1 MVTKMFK
8 DLIGKTMVIYI
19 DDMVVKNKLSQ
30 THLEDLQETF
40 RILWLHKL
48 RLNASK
54 CAFGVCSGKFLG
66 FIVYQ
71 KGIQVNLD
79 QIKAFQDLKA
89 PQRHKEIR

>member
-1 MVTKMFK
+1 
-8 DLIGKTMVIYI
+8 MVIYI

-54 CAFGVCSGKFLG
+54 FAFGLCKGKFLG
-66 FIVYQ
+66 FIVSQ

-89 PQRHKEIR
+89 PQRHKEIQ